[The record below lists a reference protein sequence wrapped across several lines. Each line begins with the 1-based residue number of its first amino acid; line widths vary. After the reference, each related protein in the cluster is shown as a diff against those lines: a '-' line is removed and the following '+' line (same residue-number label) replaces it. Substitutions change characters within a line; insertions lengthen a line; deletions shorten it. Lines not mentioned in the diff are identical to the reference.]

1 MKKACVIAWLLLLS
15 MLLVACNG
23 LGSPNDSGKKGDSA
37 TTEEV
42 DTSREIVLTSDG
54 KAAFNIVIPEVCSE
68 KITSAAD
75 ALKKK
80 LKEVTGAFFAV
91 RDDYT
96 RDDKAVDSSG
106 EIIIGNCKR
115 TDAIDALA
123 SLKFRDYAL
132 SANDDNIMLSGY
144 EDSKISAAVYE
155 LIDILNEE
163 NLTKT
168 GGKTVLKW
176 KGNYV
181 KSTFTYKFE
190 NMTLNGVHV
199 SEYQIVYP
207 AGDESDL
214 YEAYAQ
220 DIQKSIGRSCGSV
233 LPIVS
238 DAEDEKTYEILIGK
252 TNRSECT
259 QFYSSNVA
267 TRSLEYGLRIQ
278 DKKILIAGGG
288 YFSVGFAVDL
298 FESQITGL
306 KEPILD
312 GIDQSKKSMI
322 LNLPAR
328 SGAYRIMSYNILA
341 DYDGWG
347 AEHVPVSSELRQE
360 FLPGLLREYQPDV
373 IALQEVTPTW
383 SERLPSLIG
392 GDYDFVYRKLT
403 GGQVNACPL
412 VYNKSKL
419 TVVES
424 GHINFWEGS
433 TAFLYQTVT
442 WAVFENKVTHERFAA
457 FGTHWKT
464 DDYLAKQLQEADDTA
479 NLIKSVQDKYN
490 IPVFAMG
497 DFNALPSSQAYNLF
511 LSSSGLKNATASQA
525 VDHIFCNKELTV
537 TAKGSETSGGFQFGS
552 DHYPVWIDVNL
563 K

>member
-1 MKKACVIAWLLLLS
+1 MKKFNIVVWLLLLS
-15 MLLVACNG
+15 FILSACDG
-23 LGSPNDSGKKGDSA
+23 ISVTDRSGDTNDTL
-37 TTEEV
+37 TTEEEN
-42 DTSREIVLTSDG
+42 TSREIVLTSDG

-68 KITSAAD
+68 KISSAAD

-96 RDDKAVDSSG
+96 RDDQVVDSEG
-106 EIIIGNCKR
+106 EIIIGDCKR
-115 TDAIDALA
+115 TDAKNALA
-123 SLKFRDYAL
+123 TLKFRDYAL
-132 SANDDNIMLSGY
+132 SANDNNIMLSGY

-155 LIDILNEE
+155 LIDILSEE
-163 NLTKT
+163 NLTVT
-168 GGKTVLKW
+168 NGKTVLKW
-176 KGNYV
+176 AGNYV

-190 NMTLNGVHV
+190 NMTLNGVHI

-238 DAEDEKTYEILIGK
+238 DATEAKTYEILIGK
-252 TNRSECT
+252 TNRAESAA
-259 QFYSSNVA
+259 FYSGAVA
-267 TRSLEYGLRIQ
+267 TKSLEYGLRIQ
-278 DKKILIAGGG
+278 GEKILIAGGG

-298 FESQITGL
+298 FESEITGL
-306 KEPILD
+306 KEPLLD
-312 GIDQSKKSMI
+312 GLDQSKKSMI
-322 LNLPAR
+322 KDLPAR
-328 SGAYRIMSYNILA
+328 SGTYRIMSYNILA
-341 DYDGWG
+341 DYEGWG
-347 AEHVPVSSELRQE
+347 ASHVPVSSELRQE
-360 FLPGLLREYQPDV
+360 FVSGLIREYQPDV

-383 SERLPSLIG
+383 CERLPSLIG
-392 GDYDFVYRKLT
+392 DDYDFVYRKLT
-403 GGQVNACPL
+403 GGQANSCPL
-412 VYNKSKL
+412 IYNKSKL

-424 GHINFWEGS
+424 GHINFWEGA

-442 WAVFENKVTHERFAA
+442 WAVFEDKVTHERFAA

-479 NLIKSVQDKYN
+479 NLIKSVQDEYN
-490 IPVFAMG
+490 VPVFAMG

-511 LSSSGLKNATASQA
+511 LSAGGLKNATASQA
-525 VDHIFCNKELTV
+525 VDHIFCSKDLTV
-537 TAKGSETSGGFQFGS
+537 TAKGSENSGGFQFGS

-563 K
+563 E